1 MIYRHII
8 AATFCLLTFS
18 AWGADGRQLLQSCTI
33 AENML
38 DGRAGHSDLLVAG
51 ICNGVIRGAIEASV
65 QYREWA
71 PSWSQIC
78 VTGRPDGEQ
87 LLRIFLNYARANPKQ
102 WDQDE
107 AVLVILAFKE
117 AYPCPEK

>member
-1 MIYRHII
+1 MAYRYVVG
-8 AATFCLLTFS
+8 AALCALAFS
-18 AWGADGRQLLQSCTI
+18 ASGADGRQLLQNCTV

-38 DGRAGHSDLLVAG
+38 DGRAGHNDLLVAG
-51 ICNGVIRGAIEASV
+51 VCNGVIRGAIEASF

-71 PSWSQIC
+71 PAWSQIC
-78 VTGRPDGEQ
+78 VTGKPDGEQ

-107 AVLVILAFKE
+107 AVLVILAFKD